1 MNKHVHQNELKPKE
15 KMSLEDLKSLFPE
28 YDPMGRRDVN
38 KATKKGY
45 KHVQG
50 KRKPVHLLGR
60 KTLKIEKEKTNG

>member
-1 MNKHVHQNELKPKE
+1 MNKHSLQNELKPKE

-28 YDPMGRRDVN
+28 YDPMGRRDIN

-45 KHVQG
+45 KHIPG

-60 KTLKIEKEKTNG
+60 KILKIEKENRNG